1 MPNLFRSLFKPAL
14 YCLALLLVLF
24 GVLAAVL
31 LLFPAPDFE
40 RHAPRDLPWV
50 LPDHSQAF
58 KHVEVLSNGQLH
70 IKIEHPILTG
80 ISPAMVSFF
89 YQVLP
94 ISRVALNGV
103 EMPMYHI
110 FHPTEHGYIEVKQ
123 AAASGKA
130 GMTRGAV
137 IERREWFGDYN
148 SKGSGRII
156 EMNDEIMRVRTEMFG
171 LNFGEMTHRF
181 EMAASGTSTSATSG
195 TSTSTSASALIG
207 TSIGTRYTVETFIG
221 SDLPVLGPL
230 INRYIRYKMFPPAMV
245 EQWLRHQLEEVSSL
259 QFFLAELY
267 QQRHNKTNH
276 YTLNINPAD

>member
-1 MPNLFRSLFKPAL
+1 MPNLLRSLFKPVLYTCGAL
-14 YCLALLLVLF
+14 FAALVL
-24 GVLAAVL
+24 LAAVL
-31 LLFPAPDFE
+31 MLLPGPDFE

-50 LPDHSQAF
+50 LPDHTTAF

-89 YQVLP
+89 YQILP
-94 ISRVALNGV
+94 ISKVTLNGA

-110 FHPTEHGYIEVKQ
+110 FHPTEHGYIEVIE

-156 EMNDEIMRVRTEMFG
+156 EMDDNIMRVRTEMLG
-171 LNFGEMTHRF
+171 LSFGEMIHRF
-181 EMAASGTSTSATSG
+181 EVTEN
-195 TSTSTSASALIG
+195 
-207 TSIGTRYTVETFIG
+207 GTRYTVESFIG

-230 INRYIRYKMFPPAMV
+230 INLYIRHKMFPPAMV
-245 EQWLRHQLEEVSSL
+245 EQWLRHQVEEVSSL
-259 QFFLAELY
+259 SFFLVELY
-267 QQRHNKTNH
+267 EQRGNGNNH
-276 YTLNINPAD
+276 FVLSI

>member
-1 MPNLFRSLFKPAL
+1 MPNFIKSLLKPLL
-14 YCLALLLVLF
+14 YTLGVLLVL
-24 GVLAAVL
+24 VTVL
-31 LLFPAPDFE
+31 LLLPMPDFE
-40 RHAPRDLPWV
+40 RHAARDLPWV
-50 LPDHSQAF
+50 LPDHTQAF
-58 KHVEVLSNGQLH
+58 KHVEVLGNGQLH

-80 ISPAMVSFF
+80 ISPAMVRFF

-94 ISRVALNGV
+94 ISKVVLNGV

-221 SDLPVLGPL
+221 SDLPILGPL

-245 EQWLRHQLEEVSSL
+245 KQWLRHQVEEVSSL

-267 QQRHNKTNH
+267 QQRHNTDNH
-276 YTLNINPAD
+276 YTLNMKEARD